1 MFITDQADIAA
12 HALACGADWIFF
24 DLELI
29 GKSERQGRTS
39 SWISRHRVQNL
50 AAIRKAIPRGT
61 LLIRLNPL
69 HEGSAAE
76 VDHAVS
82 AGVDRIMLPMFH
94 SAAELQRFSDI
105 VEGRVPIVPL
115 LETPGAVADIE
126 KILRVRGIEA
136 VHIGINDLH
145 IAFKRHFMFEM
156 LIDQT
161 VTKVAA
167 ACRRADFRFGIG
179 GVARVDEGLVP
190 ARKIL
195 NEHARLGSSMAILS
209 RTFHRLKT
217 TLADIMADMDM
228 AAEIAALRQA
238 YADALKRPI
247 ERVASDHR
255 DLCASLQSVAERMR
269 EKGANPP

>member
-1 MFITDQADIAA
+1 
-12 HALACGADWIFF
+12 
-24 DLELI
+24 
-29 GKSERQGRTS
+29 
-39 SWISRHRVQNL
+39 
-50 AAIRKAIPRGT
+50 
-61 LLIRLNPL
+61 
-69 HEGSAAE
+69 
-76 VDHAVS
+76 
-82 AGVDRIMLPMFH
+82 MLPMFH